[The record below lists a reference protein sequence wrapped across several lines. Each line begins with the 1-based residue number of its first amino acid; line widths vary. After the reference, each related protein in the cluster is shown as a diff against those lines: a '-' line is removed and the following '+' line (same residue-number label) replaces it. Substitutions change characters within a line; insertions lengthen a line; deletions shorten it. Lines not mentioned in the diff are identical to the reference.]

1 MCGYFKWNSGYMQI
15 SIDIDNII
23 LYVSINVS
31 NMGGDL
37 YLLKLR
43 LSRYTL
49 DPGYMDSG
57 NWS

>member
-1 MCGYFKWNSGYMQI
+1 MQI